1 MSSHDA
7 DLSNNA
13 TGPDGQLPID
23 ELSPRV
29 GDAEAAGI
37 KGGLTVTKLSE
48 KASEKLPMGELMS
61 ASKGARVSSN

>member
-7 DLSNNA
+7 DLSNSA

-23 ELSPRV
+23 ELNPRV

-37 KGGLTVTKLSE
+37 KGGLTVTKLTE
-48 KASEKLPMGELMS
+48 KASEKLPLGEVTS
-61 ASKGARVSSN
+61 TGKGTRVGPN